1 MEWGPEQSEA
11 FRQLKNYIA
20 TSLVVTVPEPDTL
33 LLLYVVASKHVISM
47 VLVHEKK
54 EPKGIIQRLVY
65 YMSEALLEAKLNYT
79 EIEKIA
85 DIVLTT

>member
-1 MEWGPEQSEA
+1 
-11 FRQLKNYIA
+11 
-20 TSLVVTVPEPDTL
+20 
-33 LLLYVVASKHVISM
+33 M